1 MAVKVLVTQIGQQ
14 LIADVKQ
21 IENQDTKVIV
31 GYWLKQ
37 PRTINYTQN
46 EDGGLGVNFGPYCP
60 ISDEAEFSI
69 RAEHIVAILEPRQD
83 VLDGYNTSVYPSAQ
97 GLESIPEGDTP
108 VPGTNT
114 TEPPVTDAPPVTDDG
129 TIDTGTDTP
138 EDGTNAGL
146 TD

>member
-21 IENQDTKVIV
+21 IENQDTKQIV

-37 PRTINYTQN
+37 PRTVNYQQG
-46 EDGGLGVNFGPYCP
+46 EDGALGVNFGPYCP

-83 VLDGYNTSVYPSAQ
+83 VMDGYTNAVYPPTATDQ
-97 GLESIPEGDTP
+97 GLETIPASEAP

-114 TEPPVTDAPPVTDDG
+114 TEPPVTTDNG
-129 TIDTGTDTP
+129 TPDTGTDTP
-138 EDGTNAGL
+138 QDGANAGL